1 MVIILPSPFVF
12 YGRKKFIQICNNMRM
27 TNWWQDPH
35 FWVSY
40 PFKTSKIEICPQRF
54 LPQHNKSFK
63 YLHYVQ
69 SQTSLCFG
77 MWQVWLILHKQVW
90 LILHKQL
97 FYWLLMTGHNRGPSG
112 IPTAYQ
118 SFSPRHTL
126 SHYTRNPVWRVI
138 IIMTIIN
145 VMYTD
150 HLPK

>member
-1 MVIILPSPFVF
+1 MVIDVILPSPFVF
-12 YGRKKFIQICNNMRM
+12 YGRKTFIQICNNMRM
-27 TNWWQDPH
+27 TNWWQYPH

-54 LPQHNKSFK
+54 LPPHNKSFK

-77 MWQVWLILHKQVW
+77 MWQVWLILHKQ
-90 LILHKQL
+90 L
-97 FYWLLMTGHNRGPSG
+97 FYWLLMTGHN
-112 IPTAYQ
+112 IED
-118 SFSPRHTL
+118 PRDSLPPVNHSHRVTHSHITL
-126 SHYTRNPVWRVI
+126 ITRFWQVI

-150 HLPK
+150 QPT